1 MKTPAKCL
9 IVLMVSLLV
18 SNCKSIAQ
26 TNNEGCI
33 VKVNSE
39 WAIPVGNCINSNNT
53 YKAYFVNQCEKSV
66 DIKLAIQEKSNRWR
80 VFNHLNIAP
89 GDTVSGYACDG
100 TGKFVTWSRP
110 SGNKS
115 IVFPTDDEIN
125 RDYK

>member
-9 IVLMVSLLV
+9 IILMVSLLV

-89 GDTVSGYACDG
+89 GDTVSGHACDG

>member
-1 MKTPAKCL
+1 MKTSIKILVL
-9 IVLMVSLLV
+9 ITASVLF
-18 SNCKSIAQ
+18 SNYSSIAQ
-26 TNNEGCI
+26 SNNEGCI

-39 WAIPVGNCINSNNT
+39 WSNPVGNCINSNNT
-53 YKAYFVNQCEKSV
+53 YKAYFVNQCGKSV

-80 VFNHLNIAP
+80 VFNHLNISP

-110 SGNKS
+110 TGNKS

>member
-1 MKTPAKCL
+1 MKTPIKSL
-9 IVLMVSLLV
+9 ILLLVSLLV
-18 SNCKSIAQ
+18 SNYKSIAQ

-33 VKVNSE
+33 LKVNSE
-39 WAIPVGNCINSNNT
+39 WSIPVGNCINSNNT
-53 YKAYFVNQCEKSV
+53 YKAYFVNQCGKPV

-100 TGKFVTWSRP
+100 TGKFVNWSRP

>member
-1 MKTPAKCL
+1 MKRTIKSLTIL
-9 IVLMVSLLV
+9 IVSTLI
-18 SNCKSIAQ
+18 SNYESMAQ
-26 TNNEGCI
+26 TSKEGCI
-33 VKVNSE
+33 VKVYSE
-39 WAIPVGNCINSNNT
+39 WAVPVGSCIGSNNT
-53 YKAYFVNQCEKSV
+53 YKAYFVNQCGKSV

-110 SGNKS
+110 TGNKS

>member
-1 MKTPAKCL
+1 MKTTVKSL
-9 IVLMVSLLV
+9 TISLVSLLIY
-18 SNCKSIAQ
+18 NFDSIAQ
-26 TNNEGCI
+26 SSNEGCI

-39 WAIPVGNCINSNNT
+39 WAVPVGSCINSNNT
-53 YKAYFVNQCEKSV
+53 YKAYFVNQCGKSV

-100 TGKFVTWSRP
+100 SGKFVTWSRP
-110 SGNKS
+110 TGNKS

>member
-1 MKTPAKCL
+1 MKRIIKSLTIL
-9 IVLMVSLLV
+9 IVSILI
-18 SNCKSIAQ
+18 SNYESMAQ
-26 TNNEGCI
+26 TSKEGCI

-39 WAIPVGNCINSNNT
+39 WAAPVGSCISSNNT
-53 YKAYFVNQCEKSV
+53 YKAYFVNQCGKSV

-110 SGNKS
+110 TGNKS

>member
-9 IVLMVSLLV
+9 IILMVSLLV

-115 IVFPTDDEIN
+115 ILFPTDDEIN